1 MANKI
6 MKKVLIVAIISL
18 VIAIVIPSKRD
29 LLTMLAL
36 SYITPENVQ
45 LIQGN
50 IVDFVKNITQA
61 VK

>member
-1 MANKI
+1 